1 MVYTFCVVL
10 DSPVIKDSQIA
21 YDYWFPCMLDSYVKG
36 NSKLLGIKRNW
47 SKLNWSKVL
56 IKTCFRRYC
65 FKSHAVSSVYHWHL
79 RDTKLVL
86 PTTEIMDN
94 HKMPVFIAIF
104 LQGKFGEAG
113 FAQTQVNLLWTCW
126 CWLITIIRYSQR
138 RVFWAEICAAV
149 SCHHL
154 AWPQMQYLKK

>member
-36 NSKLLGIKRNW
+36 NSKLLGIRRNW

-113 FAQTQVNLLWTCW
+113 FAQH
-126 CWLITIIRYSQR
+126 RS
-138 RVFWAEICAAV
+138 ICYGPADAD
-149 SCHHL
+149 S
-154 AWPQMQYLKK
+154 